1 MKISILGTG
10 IVGQTISHKLSDLG
24 HEVYLGTRDSNET
37 LNRLKPNPMTGKSF
51 ADWLKENNKIK
62 LTDLDKLPEE
72 SELFINAT
80 SGDGTLPSLTTVG
93 KNKLKGK
100 VVLDIANPLDFSK
113 GMPPTLSIC
122 NTDSL
127 GEQVQKEF
135 PESKVVKSLNTM
147 NAYLMVNPS
156 IVAGDHTVFMS
167 GNDKEA
173 KQVIVNLLSSF
184 GWKESNIIDL
194 GDISTARGTEMLL
207 PIWLRLWNTL
217 GTPEFNFHIA
227 RK

>member
-1 MKISILGTG
+1 MKISVLGTG
-10 IVGQTISHKLSDLG
+10 IVGQTISVKLSDLG
-24 HEVYLGTRDSNET
+24 HEVYLGTRNSNET

-51 ADWLKENNKIK
+51 ADWYKENNKII
-62 LTDLDKLPEE
+62 LTDLDKIPED

-80 SGDGTLPSLTTVG
+80 SGDKTLKTLSAVG
-93 KNKLKGK
+93 KDKLKDK
-100 VVLDIANPLDFSK
+100 VILDIANPLDFSK

-135 PESKVVKSLNTM
+135 PESKIVKSLNTM

-156 IVAGDHTVFMS
+156 IVPGDHNVFVS
-167 GNDKEA
+167 GNHKEA
-173 KQVIVNLLSSF
+173 KTVIENLLISF
-184 GWKESNIIDL
+184 GWEKANIIDL

-207 PIWLRLWNTL
+207 PIWLRLWSKL
-217 GTPEFNFHIA
+217 GSVEFNFHIV